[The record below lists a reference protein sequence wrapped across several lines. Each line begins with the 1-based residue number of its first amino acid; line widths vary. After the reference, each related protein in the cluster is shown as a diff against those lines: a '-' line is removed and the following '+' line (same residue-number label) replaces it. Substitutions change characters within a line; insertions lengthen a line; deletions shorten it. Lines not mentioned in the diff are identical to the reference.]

1 MPDTATRD
9 ALSPMQSPLLEE
21 RLAGTDIRHGFFTR
35 RGGVSTGL
43 YDSLNCGIGSDDR
56 PEAVAENRAR
66 VAGWF
71 DADADQLVT
80 LYQCHSADA
89 IAVSGPQVGERPHA
103 DGMASATPGIVLG
116 VLTADCGPLL
126 FADPENEIIAAAH
139 AGWRG
144 AFGGIIEATI
154 EKMVALGAR
163 RRAIIAALGPTIG
176 PENYEVGPEFVERFT
191 SAAPALRALF
201 RPSPSDGHAWFD
213 LPGFIGLRLD
223 RAGIEHDIIR
233 HCTYQD
239 EKGFYSYR
247 RGTHQGEKDYGRQI
261 SAISIL

>member
-1 MPDTATRD
+1 MPDTADRD
-9 ALSPMQSPLLEE
+9 APSPMQSPLFEE

-35 RGGVSTGL
+35 KGGVSAGL
-43 YDSLNCGIGSDDR
+43 YESLNCGIGSADE
-56 PEAVAENRAR
+56 PGAVAENRAR
-66 VAGWF
+66 VAAWF
-71 DADADQLVT
+71 DQPADKLVT

-89 IAVSGPQVGERPHA
+89 LAVSAPPEGERPHA
-103 DGMASATPGIVLG
+103 DGMASATPGLVLG

-144 AFGGIIEATI
+144 AFSGVIEATV
-154 EKMVALGAR
+154 EKMVSLGAK

-176 PENYEVGPEFVERFT
+176 PEAYEVGPEFVERFT
-191 SAAPALRALF
+191 TADPTFRALF
-201 RPSPSDGHAWFD
+201 RPSPTDGHAFFD
-213 LPGFIGLRLD
+213 LPSFIGLRLE

-239 EKGFYSYR
+239 EEGFYSYR
-247 RGTHQGEKDYGRQI
+247 RGTHRGAADYGRQI
-261 SAISIL
+261 SAISII